1 MERKSYFSKVEIT
14 ILICSIALILGSFL
28 IFDRHNYLNMIA
40 SIIGSVALII
50 CAKANPLGQ
59 VFMIVFILIYAYI
72 SWTFRYYGEIITYLG
87 MSLPGAIFALV
98 SWLKNPSE
106 KGRAEVKINSL
117 KKKEI
122 LIAFIASI
130 IITIAFYFILGY
142 FNTKS
147 LFISTLSV
155 FTSFL
160 AGYLTFR
167 RCKYFTIAYAF
178 NDIVLI
184 VMWIL
189 ATIQDIGYLSVV
201 ICFIV
206 FLVNDFY
213 GFISWSKMKKR
224 QSQID
229 N

>member
-1 MERKSYFSKVEIT
+1 MKRKSYFSKVELT
-14 ILICSIALILGSFL
+14 ILISSIVLILGSFL
-28 IFDRHNYLNMIA
+28 IFDRHNYINMFA
-40 SIIGSVALII
+40 SLIGSVALIV

-59 VFMIVFILIYAYI
+59 ALMIIFILIYAYI
-72 SWTFRYYGEIITYLG
+72 SWTFRYYGEMITYLG
-87 MSLPGAIFALV
+87 MSLPGAIFSLI

-117 KKKEI
+117 SKKEVFF
-122 LIAFIASI
+122 AFVASI
-130 IITIAFYFILGY
+130 IITIAFYFILKY
-142 FNTKS
+142 FHTKN

-167 RCKYFTIAYAF
+167 RCKFFTIAYAF

-184 VMWIL
+184 IMWIL

-224 QSQID
+224 QSKLQK
-229 N
+229 

>member
-1 MERKSYFSKVEIT
+1 MKKQRYFSKVELS
-14 ILICSIALILGSFL
+14 ILISSIVLIVGSFL
-28 IFDRHNYLNMIA
+28 IFDRHNYINMFA
-40 SIIGSVALII
+40 SLIGSVALIV

-59 VFMIVFILIYAYI
+59 ALMIVFILIYAYI
-72 SWTFRYYGEIITYLG
+72 SWTFRYYGEMITYLG
-87 MSLPGAIFALV
+87 MSLPGAIFSLI

-106 KGRAEVKINSL
+106 KGKAEVKINSL
-117 KKKEI
+117 SIKEVGIVFI
-122 LIAFIASI
+122 LSI
-130 IITIAFYFILGY
+130 LITIAFYFILQS
-142 FNTKS
+142 FNTKN

-167 RCKYFTIAYAF
+167 RCKFFTIAYAF

-213 GFISWSKMKKR
+213 GFINWSKMKR
-224 QSQID
+224 QQEKLK